1 MNAREAAY
9 TALLRYENNASYS
22 NIELDGTIK
31 KYNLTGVERSFFTA
45 LFYGVIERSITLDYY
60 ISKLSERPVDEIDT
74 NVLIILRMGLYQLV
88 YMDKVPESAAVNES
102 ANLARRFWAK
112 KNSENFINAVL
123 RGFIREKD
131 KIAMPDAKKNFI
143 KYLSV
148 KYSMPEWLCR
158 LFAKGYGK
166 TKAENIFEA
175 MNRVPPM
182 TLRANTL
189 ICSREELA
197 SELAAA
203 GIESIPTKSA
213 PHGLRL
219 RGSTPYEKLL
229 PFEGKF
235 FVQDEASQICAEALG
250 AEKGERVLDACAC
263 PGGKSFA
270 IALRM
275 ENEGTLLSCDLHKN
289 KLSLIERGAEG
300 LGITIIETRER
311 NAAKPDEECGEFDRI
326 LCDVPCSGLGV
337 IAKKPDIRRK
347 KEEDIERLP
356 EIQAQILR
364 ESAKHLK
371 RGGTLVYST
380 CTLNP
385 KENKE
390 VVEAFLAENK
400 DFALVPFK
408 IGALEA
414 SEGMKELFPHI
425 HKTDGFFIAK
435 LTRK

>member
-45 LFYGVIERSITLDYY
+45 LFYGVIERSITLDYF
-60 ISKLSERPVDEIDT
+60 ISKLSERPVGEIDT
-74 NVLIILRMGLYQLV
+74 NVLIILRMGLYQLI

-102 ANLARRFWAK
+102 VNLARRFWAK

-182 TLRANTL
+182 TLHTNTL
-189 ICSREELA
+189 LCTREELSA
-197 SELAAA
+197 LLAEA
-203 GIESIPTKSA
+203 GIESAPTKSA

-219 RGSTPYEKLL
+219 RASTPYENLL

-235 FVQDEASQICAEALG
+235 FVQDEASQICAEVLG
-250 AEKGERVLDACAC
+250 AKKGERVLDACAC

-270 IALRM
+270 IAMCM

-300 LGITIIETRER
+300 LGISIIETRER
-311 NAAKPDEECGEFDRI
+311 NAAKEDAECGEFDRI

-371 RGGTLVYST
+371 SGGTLVYST

-390 VVEAFLAENK
+390 VVEAFLAENE

-408 IGALEA
+408 VGALEA

-435 LTRK
+435 LTKK

>member
-60 ISKLSERPVDEIDT
+60 ISALSERPVKEIDT
-74 NVLIILRMGLYQLV
+74 NVLIILRMGLYQLI

-131 KIAMPDAKKNFI
+131 KLPLPDAKKNFI

-166 TKAENIFEA
+166 TKAENILEA

-182 TLRANTL
+182 TLHANTL
-189 ICSREELA
+189 ACTREELA
-197 SELAAA
+197 ALLAEG
-203 GIESIPTKSA
+203 GIESAPTKSA

-219 RGSTPYEKLL
+219 RASTPYENLL
-229 PFEGKF
+229 PYEGKF
-235 FVQDEASQICAEALG
+235 FVQDEASQICAEVLG
-250 AEKGERVLDACAC
+250 AKKGERVLDACAC

-270 IALRM
+270 IAMCM

-289 KLSLIERGAEG
+289 KLSLIERGAAG
-300 LGITIIETRER
+300 LGISIIETRER

-364 ESAKHLK
+364 ESARHLK

-390 VVEAFLAENK
+390 VVSAFLAENK
-400 DFALVPFK
+400 DFELVPFK
-408 IGALEA
+408 VGALE
-414 SEGMKELFPHI
+414 SGEGMKELFPHI
-425 HKTDGFFIAK
+425 HRTDGFFIAK

>member
-9 TALLRYENNASYS
+9 SALLRYENNASYS

-60 ISKLSERPVDEIDT
+60 ISALSARPVDEIDT
-74 NVLIILRMGLYQLV
+74 NVLIILRMGLYQLI

-123 RGFIREKD
+123 RGFIREKE
-131 KIAMPDAKKNFI
+131 KLTLPDAKKNFI

-182 TLRANTL
+182 TLHANSLVNT
-189 ICSREELA
+189 REELA
-197 SELAAA
+197 SLLAEA
-203 GIESIPTKSA
+203 GIESTNTKSA

-219 RGSTPYEKLL
+219 RASTPYEKLL

-235 FVQDEASQICAEALG
+235 FVQDEASQICAEVLG
-250 AEKGERVLDACAC
+250 ALPGERVLDACAC

-270 IALRM
+270 IAM
-275 ENEGTLLSCDLHKN
+275 CMKNEGELLSCDLHKN

-390 VVEAFLAENK
+390 IVEAFLAENK
-400 DFALVPFK
+400 DFELVPFK
-408 IGALEA
+408 VGALEA

-435 LTRK
+435 LTKK

>member
-60 ISKLSERPVDEIDT
+60 ISALSERPVKEIDT
-74 NVLIILRMGLYQLV
+74 NVLIILRMGLYQLI

-131 KIAMPDAKKNFI
+131 KLAMPDAKKNFI

-166 TKAENIFEA
+166 TRAENIFEA

-182 TLRANTL
+182 TLHANTL
-189 ICSREELA
+189 ACTRD
-197 SELAAA
+197 ELAALLAEA
-203 GIESIPTKSA
+203 GIESIHTKSA

-219 RGSTPYEKLL
+219 RASTPYEKLL

-235 FVQDEASQICAEALG
+235 FVQDEASQICAEVLG
-250 AEKGERVLDACAC
+250 AQKGERVLDACAC

-270 IALRM
+270 VAMCM
-275 ENEGTLLSCDLHKN
+275 ENEGELLSCDLHKN
-289 KLSLIERGAEG
+289 KLSLIERGAAG

-311 NAAKPDEECGEFDRI
+311 NAAKPDGECGEFDRI

-364 ESAKHLK
+364 ESARHLK

-390 VVEAFLAENK
+390 VVEAFLAENA

-408 IGALEA
+408 VGALEA
-414 SEGMKELFPHI
+414 PEGMKELFPHI

-435 LTRK
+435 MTRI

>member
-60 ISKLSERPVDEIDT
+60 ISKLSERPVEEIDT
-74 NVLIILRMGLYQLV
+74 NVLIMLRMGLYQLI

-102 ANLARRFWAK
+102 VNLARRFWAK
-112 KNSENFINAVL
+112 KNSENFVNAVL
-123 RGFIREKD
+123 RGFIREKE
-131 KIAMPDAKKNFI
+131 KLSLPDAKKSFI

-182 TLRANTL
+182 TLHANTL
-189 ICSREELA
+189 VNTREELA
-197 SELAAA
+197 ALLAEA
-203 GIESIPTKSA
+203 GIESAPTKSA

-219 RGSTPYEKLL
+219 RASTPYENLL

-235 FVQDEASQICAEALG
+235 FVQDEASQICAEVLG
-250 AEKGERVLDACAC
+250 ARKGERVLDACAC

-270 IALRM
+270 IAMCM

-289 KLSLIERGAEG
+289 KLSLIERGAEN
-300 LGITIIETRER
+300 LGISIIETRER
-311 NAAKPDEECGEFDRI
+311 NAAKEDAECGEFDRI

-364 ESAKHLK
+364 ESARHLAQ
-371 RGGTLVYST
+371 GGTLVYST

-390 VVEAFLAENK
+390 IIEAFLAENENFK
-400 DFALVPFK
+400 LVPFK
-408 IGALEA
+408 VGALEA

-425 HKTDGFFIAK
+425 HRTDGFFIAK
-435 LTRK
+435 LTKI

>member
-60 ISKLSERPVDEIDT
+60 ISKLSERPVGEIDT
-74 NVLIILRMGLYQLV
+74 NVLIILRMGLYQLI

-182 TLRANTL
+182 TLHANTL

-197 SELAAA
+197 ALLAEE

-219 RGSTPYEKLL
+219 RSSTPYEKLL
-229 PFEGKF
+229 TFEGKF
-235 FVQDEASQICAEALG
+235 FVQDEASQICAEVLG
-250 AEKGERVLDACAC
+250 AGKGERVLDACAC

-270 IALRM
+270 IAMCM

-356 EIQAQILR
+356 EIQAQILS

-390 VVEAFLAENK
+390 VVNAFLAENG
-400 DFALVPFK
+400 DFELVPFK
-408 IGALEA
+408 VGALEA
-414 SEGMKELFPHI
+414 PEGMKELFPHI
-425 HKTDGFFIAK
+425 HRTDGFFIAK

>member
-45 LFYGVIERSITLDYY
+45 LFYGVIERSITLDYF
-60 ISKLSERPVDEIDT
+60 ISKLSERPVEEIDT
-74 NVLIILRMGLYQLV
+74 NVLVILRMGLYQLI

-102 ANLARRFWAK
+102 VNLARRFWAK
-112 KNSENFINAVL
+112 KNSDGFINAVL
-123 RGFIREKD
+123 RGFIREKE
-131 KIAMPDAKKNFI
+131 KLTLPDAKKSFI

-166 TKAENIFEA
+166 TKAESIFEA

-182 TLRANTL
+182 TLHANTL
-189 ICSREELA
+189 VNTREELA
-197 SELAAA
+197 EELLAA
-203 GIESIPTKSA
+203 GIESAPTKSA

-219 RGSTPYEKLL
+219 RASTPYESLL

-235 FVQDEASQICAEALG
+235 FVQDEASQICAEVLG
-250 AEKGERVLDACAC
+250 ARAGERVLDACAC

-270 IALRM
+270 IAMCM
-275 ENEGTLLSCDLHKN
+275 ENRGELFSCDLHKN
-289 KLSLIERGAEG
+289 KLSLIERGAAG

-311 NAAKPDEECGEFDRI
+311 NAAKEDTECGEFDRI

-364 ESAKHLK
+364 ESARHLK
-371 RGGTLVYST
+371 KGGTLVYST

-385 KENKE
+385 RENKE
-390 VVEAFLAENK
+390 IVEAFLAENE

-408 IGALEA
+408 VGALEA

>member
-9 TALLRYENNASYS
+9 TALLKYENNASYS

-60 ISKLSERPVDEIDT
+60 ISKLSERPVGEIDT
-74 NVLIILRMGLYQLV
+74 NVLIILRMGLYQLI

-175 MNRVPPM
+175 MNRVPHM

>member
-9 TALLRYENNASYS
+9 TALLKYENNASYS

-60 ISKLSERPVDEIDT
+60 ISALSERPVKEIDT
-74 NVLIILRMGLYQLV
+74 NVLIILRMGLYQLI

-182 TLRANTL
+182 TLHANT
-189 ICSREELA
+189 IVNTREELA
-197 SELAAA
+197 NALAAA
-203 GIESIPTKSA
+203 GIESANAKSA

-219 RGSTPYEKLL
+219 RASTPYENLL
-229 PFEGKF
+229 PFEGRF

-250 AEKGERVLDACAC
+250 AKKGERVLDACAC

-270 IALRM
+270 IAMCM

-289 KLSLIERGAEG
+289 KLSLIERGAES
-300 LGITIIETRER
+300 LGISIIETRER
-311 NAAKPDEECGEFDRI
+311 NAAKEDAECGEFDRI

-364 ESAKHLK
+364 ESARHLK

-400 DFALVPFK
+400 DFELVPFK
-408 IGALEA
+408 VGALEA
-414 SEGMKELFPHI
+414 PEGMKELFPHI
-425 HKTDGFFIAK
+425 HIT
-435 LTRK
+435 L

>member
-60 ISKLSERPVDEIDT
+60 ISALSARPVDEIDT
-74 NVLIILRMGLYQLV
+74 NVLIILRMGLYQLI

-166 TKAENIFEA
+166 TRAENIFEA

-182 TLRANTL
+182 TLHANTL
-189 ICSREELA
+189 LCSREELA
-197 SELAAA
+197 ALLAEA
-203 GIESIPTKSA
+203 GIESINTKSA

-219 RGSTPYEKLL
+219 RASTPYENLL

-235 FVQDEASQICAEALG
+235 FVQDEASQICAEVLG
-250 AEKGERVLDACAC
+250 AKKGERVLDACAC

-270 IALRM
+270 IAMCM

-311 NAAKPDEECGEFDRI
+311 NAAKADEECGEFDRI

-364 ESAKHLK
+364 ESARHLK

-390 VVEAFLAENK
+390 VVEAFLAENA
-400 DFALVPFK
+400 DFALVPFTV
-408 IGALEA
+408 GALEA
-414 SEGMKELFPHI
+414 PEGMKELFPHI